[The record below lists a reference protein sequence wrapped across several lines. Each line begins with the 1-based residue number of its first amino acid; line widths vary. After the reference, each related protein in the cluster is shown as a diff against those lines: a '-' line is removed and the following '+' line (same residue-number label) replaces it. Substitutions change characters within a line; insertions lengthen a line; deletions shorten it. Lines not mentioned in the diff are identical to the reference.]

1 MKGNCFRWLWC
12 KFRGVDNIKGGLSF
26 AVLFFPFSGC
36 MVSAV
41 LEAWA
46 AMVSFQAYSLCSKVS
61 HGGSVQHFFQSSWQL
76 IPVNFSLSASLMGLK
91 KKKKTLDPVSST
103 TLGENGN
110 CYKGIFLSQA
120 RGLGVLDMGGPEP
133 RPSSAYRVRTLTEL
147 QHGQLLWSI
156 CFSVL
161 QLQWPNT
168 CQITHL

>member
-1 MKGNCFRWLWC
+1 MQYCFFSILWLHGFC
-12 KFRGVDNIKGGLSF
+12 STRGVGCHGAFPGLQPVQQS
-26 AVLFFPFSGC
+26 VPRRLC
-36 MVSAV
+36 
-41 LEAWA
+41 A
-46 AMVSFQAYSLCSKVS
+46 ALLPELLTAYSCQLFSQCLP
-61 HGGSVQHFFQSSWQL
+61 HGSE
-76 IPVNFSLSASLMGLK
+76 K
-91 KKKKTLDPVSST
+91 KKKPLDPVSST

-110 CYKGIFLSQA
+110 CYKGVFLSQA